1 MVHVGRFG
9 IWSSKLGEASGDAM
23 EAVAELD
30 ELGFGAVWFGM
41 GSLPAAGE
49 LLGASS
55 RIAVAT
61 GILSIWQHAAP
72 MVAEQTAAVEDRHP
86 GRFLLGLGASHAP
99 VAKNYHKPYSAMVA
113 YLDALDQASSPVP
126 KECRAL
132 AALGPK
138 MLRLAGERTAGA
150 HPYLVDAQYVARA
163 RETLGAGPLLAPE
176 VKVVLSDD
184 PGQART
190 IARQTVD
197 MYTRL
202 PNYTANWLRMG
213 FTEEDFQNSGSDR
226 LIDSVVVW
234 GDDETV
240 RRRLA
245 EFHDAGADHVAVQ
258 LLDGHPDRFPRDGWR
273 RLAGI
278 LELERTLSP

>member
-1 MVHVGRFG
+1 MVDVGRFG
-9 IWSSKLGEASGDAM
+9 IWSSKLGEGGGDAM
-23 EAVAELD
+23 EVVAELD
-30 ELGFGAVWFGM
+30 RLGFGAVWFGM
-41 GSLPAAGE
+41 GSVPAAGE
-49 LLGASS
+49 LLAATS

-61 GILSIWQHAAP
+61 GILSIWQHKAP
-72 MVAEQTAAVEDRHP
+72 IVAEQTAAVEDRHP

-99 VAKNYHKPYSAMVA
+99 LAKDYHRPYSAMTA
-113 YLDALDQASSPVP
+113 YLDALDSASSPVP

-138 MLRLAGERTAGA
+138 MLRLAAERTLGA

-163 RETLGAGPLLAPE
+163 RETLGTGPLLAPE
-176 VKVVLSDD
+176 VKVVLSND

-202 PNYTANWLRMG
+202 PNYTNNWLRMG
-213 FTEEDFQNSGSDR
+213 FTEDDFADSGSDR

-234 GDDETV
+234 GDDDTV

-245 EFHDAGADHVAVQ
+245 EFHEAGADHVAVQ
-258 LLDGHPDRFPRDGWR
+258 LLDGSPDKYPREGWR
-273 RLAGI
+273 RLAEL
-278 LELERTLSP
+278 LEL

>member
-1 MVHVGRFG
+1 MVDVGRFG
-9 IWSSKLGEASGDAM
+9 IWSSKLGEGGGDAM
-23 EAVAELD
+23 EVVAELD
-30 ELGFGAVWFGM
+30 RLGFGAVWFGM
-41 GSLPAAGE
+41 GSVPAAGE
-49 LLGASS
+49 LLAATS

-61 GILSIWQHAAP
+61 GILSIWQHEAP
-72 MVAEQTAAVEDRHP
+72 IVAEQTAAVEDRHP

-99 VAKNYHKPYSAMVA
+99 VAKDYHKPYSAMAA
-113 YLDALDQASSPVP
+113 YLDALDSASSPVP
-126 KECRAL
+126 KQCRAL

-138 MLRLAGERTAGA
+138 MLRLAAERTLGA

-163 RETLGAGPLLAPE
+163 RETLGTGPLLAPE
-176 VKVVLSDD
+176 VKVVLSND

-202 PNYTANWLRMG
+202 PNYTNNWLRMG
-213 FTEEDFQNSGSDR
+213 FTEDDFADSGSDR

-234 GDDETV
+234 GDDDTV

-245 EFHDAGADHVAVQ
+245 EFHEAGADHLAVQ
-258 LLDGHPDRFPRDGWR
+258 LLDGSPDKYPREGWK
-273 RLAGI
+273 RLAEL
-278 LELERTLSP
+278 LEL